1 MAPENRVGDTLEA
14 HCMRTVVLAI
24 GFTCLTSLAG
34 AQAPSPAPTDRTKA
48 THFTS
53 ADLRA
58 ALDKLPADRPAAS
71 VRVFTLDPYS
81 VGVEQRQPMAQN
93 ASLHDAQAELF
104 YVIEGSATMLTGGT
118 LVAGKRSGTNMQ
130 GTGIEGGTRIVFN
143 AGDFIMVPSG
153 VPHQFVDIKAP
164 VRVMSMYLA
173 NPK

>member
-1 MAPENRVGDTLEA
+1 
-14 HCMRTVVLAI
+14 MRTVAFVVS
-24 GFTCLTSLAG
+24 FTCLTALAS
-34 AQAPSPAPTDRTKA
+34 AQTPAPTPTDRTKA
-48 THFTS
+48 THFS
-53 ADLRA
+53 GADLRA

-81 VGVEQRQPMAQN
+81 VAVEQRQPMPQG
-93 ASLHDAQAELF
+93 ASLHEAQAELF

-118 LVAGKRSGTNMQ
+118 LVAGKRSGTNIQ
-130 GTGIEGGTRIVFN
+130 GTGVEGGTRIVFN

-153 VPHQFVDIKAP
+153 VAHQFVDIKAP

>member
-1 MAPENRVGDTLEA
+1 
-14 HCMRTVVLAI
+14 MRTIAFAI
-24 GFTCLTSLAG
+24 ISLTCLTSLAA
-34 AQAPSPAPTDRTKA
+34 AQTPAPTPTDRTKA
-48 THFTS
+48 THFS
-53 ADLRA
+53 GADLRA
-58 ALDKLPADRPAAS
+58 ALEKLPVDRPAAS

-81 VGVEQRQPMAQN
+81 VGVEQRQPMPQG
-93 ASLHDAQAELF
+93 ASLHEAQAELF

-130 GTGIEGGTRIVFN
+130 GTGIEGGTRIVFS

-153 VPHQFVDIKAP
+153 VPHQFVDINAP